1 MRASLRV
8 VYARAWKKELRFFV
22 TPWFLN
28 VGHLGLEPRTSRL
41 WVSQSDILWD
51 FVVWKWRWL
60 SVLYKITIFFE
71 SQIIPLTEIV
81 CLRIVYAEIGHN
93 STRPLVCRSI
103 RFLRITSRNLHGN
116 TRNFHTFTWDVRKYK
131 ALNNSYIHIFSGNT
145 ALADARKIARNR
157 S

>member
-1 MRASLRV
+1 MPRFTAPSPRK
-8 VYARAWKKELRFFV
+8 RKKHLQKLCKCLIFSV
-22 TPWFLN
+22 DQ
-28 VGHLGLEPRTSRL
+28 LGLEPRTSRL

-131 ALNNSYIHIFSGNT
+131 ALNNSYIHIFSDNT